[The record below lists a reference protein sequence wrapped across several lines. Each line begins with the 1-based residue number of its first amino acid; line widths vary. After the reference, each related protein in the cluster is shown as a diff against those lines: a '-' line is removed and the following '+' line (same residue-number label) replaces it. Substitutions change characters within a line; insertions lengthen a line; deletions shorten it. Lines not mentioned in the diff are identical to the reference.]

1 MLRKIQELVVEHNS
15 VADDKIKLDLGV
27 KLGCIYVESNKH
39 YDFFYLDNEL
49 EECYKLVSTIINEY
63 KEDFNEQN

>member
-1 MLRKIQELVVEHNS
+1 MLIKIQEVVIEHNL
-15 VADDKIKLDLGV
+15 AFPDDKIKLDLGV

-63 KEDFNEQN
+63 KEG